1 MFHELDSNLKD
12 ILSDI
17 LEATTS
23 VRDGVDAL
31 QYRAT
36 HDRQINLLDQLEQD
50 GYLRRPN
57 DRYWVSLTALAQLD
71 DPKARELLDCAELV
85 FAVLKTYY
93 KENQRD
99 HMKVVDLAKRT
110 GRDLDEIKECLSYMV
125 EGSWWGSHTTDFFA
139 SKDPQIKPAES
150 VLKLEAFRDV
160 INQLRG
166 WQANRIGDRQNLSLD
181 PFFSETRPD
190 ASGRSSS
197 KAICREKPSWF
208 DKLPGEL
215 STLLDEVYLALGVQ
229 MSALPSMG
237 MRAVIDML
245 CNHLVGDKGGFSQKL
260 SLLEEEGHVNSTE
273 RDILQIAVDVGSAS
287 AHRGHNPGKDDLNTL
302 LDIVE
307 HILKTIFVL
316 RPASERLKQSTPS
329 RQQRSQA

>member
-17 LEATTS
+17 LETTTS
-23 VRDGVDAL
+23 VRDGIDAL

-36 HDRQINLLDQLEQD
+36 HDKQINLLDQLEQD
-50 GYLRRPN
+50 GYLRRQN
-57 DRYWVSLTALAQLD
+57 DRYRVSLTALVQLD
-71 DPKARELLDCAELV
+71 DPKAREILECAELV

-99 HMKVVDLAKRT
+99 HIKVVDLAKRT
-110 GRDLDEIKECLSYMV
+110 ERDLDEIKECLSYMV
-125 EGSWWGSHTTDFFA
+125 EGSWWGSHTTDFFD
-139 SKDPQIKPAES
+139 SKDSHVKPAES
-150 VLKLEAFRDV
+150 ILKFGSFQDV
-160 INQLRG
+160 INQLRE
-166 WQANRIGDRQNLSLD
+166 WQANRIGDRQDLSLS
-181 PFFSETRPD
+181 PFFSEANPNCSEKSR
-190 ASGRSSS
+190 S
-197 KAICREKPSWF
+197 KAVGREKPSWF
-208 DKLPGEL
+208 DKLPGEFA
-215 STLLDEVYLALGVQ
+215 TLLGEVYLALGEE

-260 SLLEEEGHVNSTE
+260 RLLEEKRHVNSME
-273 RDILQIAVDVGSAS
+273 REVLQIAVDVGSAS

-307 HILKTIFVL
+307 HILKTVFVL
-316 RPASERLKQSTPS
+316 RPASEKLKQSTPS
-329 RQQRSQA
+329 RQQRPQA

>member
-17 LEATTS
+17 LETTTS

-31 QYRAT
+31 HYRAI
-36 HDRQINLLDQLEQD
+36 HDKQINLLDQLDQD
-50 GYLRRPN
+50 GYLRRQN
-57 DRYWVSLTALAQLD
+57 DKYWVSLTALVQLD
-71 DPKARELLDCAELV
+71 DQKSRELLECAELV
-85 FAVLKTYY
+85 FTVLKTYY

-110 GRDLDEIKECLSYMV
+110 GRDSDKIKECLSYMV

-139 SKDPQIKPAES
+139 SNDPQIKPAES
-150 VLKLEAFRDV
+150 ILKFGAFRDV
-160 INQLRG
+160 INQQRE
-166 WQANRIGDRQNLSLD
+166 WQANRIGDRQDLSLGL
-181 PFFSETRPD
+181 FFSE
-190 ASGRSSS
+190 ASPNSSGKSPS
-197 KAICREKPSWF
+197 KVVSREKPSWF
-208 DKLPGEL
+208 DKLPGEF
-215 STLLDEVYLALGVQ
+215 STLLDQVYLALGVE

-237 MRAVIDML
+237 MRAVIEML

-260 SLLEEEGHVNSTE
+260 KLLEEEGHVNSTE

-287 AHRGHNPGKDDLNTL
+287 AHRGHNPSKDDLNTL

-307 HILKTIFVL
+307 HLLKGVYVL
-316 RPASERLKQSTPS
+316 RPASERLKQSTPP
-329 RQQRSQA
+329 RQQKPQA